1 MVMLLRHL
9 SCLQITTTPALA
21 IPKAISNAG
30 LKASQIDYY
39 EINEAFALLALD
51 PVSVLVHCLYYNSL
65 WPNGRHQTG
74 FELLGFQVTRGF
86 GGFSALNV
94 GMKISP
100 TAPKGFLGVLD
111 RKAGIALNDNF
122 IKLVYWYGMILNG
135 FTASFL
141 TIQICKCKSITPA
154 SLFKLHFLNTYKKL
168 VSYKLSEFLG
178 CGGTPGEGVVSWLR
192 RRWNSPVI
200 IVGAE
205 DEEYQLTMEDID
217 SSLVFM
223 YILCY
228 LAGHPLKVFSLNTGR
243 FNLETYQFFDTVKKH
258 YGIRIECMFPD
269 AIEAQGL
276 TFLEIMEDMQELKD
290 LDLRG
295 TAIKELPSS
304 VQRIKRLRSLD
315 LSNCKDLET
324 LPHTIYDLEFL
335 EDLIAHGCPKLKK
348 FPRNLG
354 NLKGFRSL
362 EKLDLSYCDGME
374 GAIFSDIGQFYKL
387 RELNISHCKL
397 LQEIPELPS
406 TLREIDAHDCTALET
421 LFSPSS
427 LLWSSFLKLL
437 KSATQ
442 PLWSL
447 NFCAGFGM

>member
-9 SCLQITTTPALA
+9 SCLQLTQPLQ

-39 EINEAFALLALD
+39 EINEAFALLGLD
-51 PVSVLVHCLYYNSL
+51 PVSVLVHRLYYNSL
-65 WPNGRHQTG
+65 CPGRHQTATIKPIYKLQNFSPAWLVAKPTSLPLTLDCQTHFLFHHC

-94 GMKISP
+94 GMKIPPES
-100 TAPKGFLGVLD
+100 APKGFTGVLD
-111 RKAGIALNDNF
+111 RKEAASISGNLLLQEEQVTGQVFFYAKAGIALNDNF
-122 IKLVYWYGMILNG
+122 IKLVSWYGMIMNG

-168 VSYKLSEFLG
+168 VSYKLSANVHGCLG

-276 TFLEIMEDMQELKD
+276 TRSQSLLKPGDISEIMEDTQELKD

-324 LPHTIYDLEFL
+324 LPHTVYDLEFL
-335 EDLIAHGCPKLKK
+335 EDLIAHGVQ
-348 FPRNLG
+348 N
-354 NLKGFRSL
+354 
-362 EKLDLSYCDGME
+362 
-374 GAIFSDIGQFYKL
+374 
-387 RELNISHCKL
+387 
-397 LQEIPELPS
+397 
-406 TLREIDAHDCTALET
+406 
-421 LFSPSS
+421 
-427 LLWSSFLKLL
+427 
-437 KSATQ
+437 
-442 PLWSL
+442 
-447 NFCAGFGM
+447 